1 MKENEQADVEEIKA
15 AIINGKWHQ
24 SGHKKTAGYVGQFFD
39 RKRTGGKI
47 VAKVE
52 GNWGTYTVSLVVKDA
67 RVVAACSC
75 YVGGGCHHC
84 RALAQTFLNDP
95 QSFVVVTRKTRGRIR
110 TLDDLEAYLKSTTL
124 DELTQQLKQQ
134 GVTQTAFADSIG
146 MSSRHLTAIK
156 SSEARNRYFHELG
169 ATKLACLWVLENI
182 KTAEN
187 ASNKAGKKRSKKS
200 KR

>member
-1 MKENEQADVEEIKA
+1 MKENDQADVEAIEA
-15 AIINGKWHQ
+15 AIINGKWNQ

-39 RKRTGGKI
+39 RKRTGKKI
-47 VAKVE
+47 IAKVH
-52 GNWGTYTVSLVVKDA
+52 GNWRTYTVSLAIKDSK
-67 RVVAACSC
+67 VDAACSC

-95 QSFVVVTRKTRGRIR
+95 QSFAVVARKTRGRIR

-124 DELTQQLKQQ
+124 DDLTQQLKQR
-134 GVTQTAFADSIG
+134 GITQTAFADSIG

-182 KTAEN
+182 KAEQS
-187 ASNKAGKKRSKKS
+187 ASSKAGKKRSK
-200 KR
+200 R